1 MADRLTLLLLAAAG
15 IVTGTVLVRG
25 AMSSRADHPQRGH
38 GRLARM
44 LATAGYPATPVRRL
58 LLGCIGAGLVAS
70 ILGLILT
77 GLLVM
82 AVIAGLAGGLVPLV
96 VLNAR
101 ARRRRE
107 AAQAAWP
114 DIVDDLI
121 ASVRAGLPLAEAM
134 SHAGRR
140 APELVAASWQAFADD
155 VRVDGRLGFAL
166 DGLKASLADPVA
178 DRVIES
184 LRLAHEVGGS
194 DLGRLLR
201 DLSESLRDSARLRAE
216 IEARQSWTVNSARLA
231 VAAPWITL
239 VILASR
245 RDAIEA
251 YNSATGA
258 LILLSAAVISVV
270 AYRLMIM
277 LGRLPI
283 DARVLS

>member
-1 MADRLTLLLLAAAG
+1 MADRVMLMVVALAG
-15 IVTGTVLVRG
+15 IIVAFLLMRSVVDARRPGR
-25 AMSSRADHPQRGH
+25 RAS
-38 GRLARM
+38 RLARM

-70 ILGLILT
+70 ILGVVLT
-77 GLLVM
+77 GLLIM
-82 AVIAGLAGGLVPLV
+82 ALLCAVAGSLVPLV
-96 VLNAR
+96 VVHAR
-101 ARRRRE
+101 ARQRRE

-121 ASVRAGLPLAEAM
+121 ASVRAGVPLAEALR
-134 SHAGRR
+134 HAGRR
-140 APELVAASWQAFADD
+140 APDVVAGPWAAFADD

-184 LRLAHEVGGS
+184 LRLAHQVGGS

-201 DLSESLRDSARLRAE
+201 DLSDSLRDSQRLRSE
-216 IEARQSWTVNSARLA
+216 IQARQSWTVNSARLA

-239 VILASR
+239 VILATR
-245 RDAIEA
+245 RDAMAA
-251 YNSATGA
+251 YNSPTGA
-258 LILLSAAVISVV
+258 LILVGAAVTSVL

-277 LGRLPI
+277 LGRLPV
-283 DARVLS
+283 DERVLA

>member
-1 MADRLTLLLLAAAG
+1 MADRVSALAAALLG
-15 IVTGTVLVRG
+15 IGMSLFLLRG
-25 AMSSRADHPQRGH
+25 AFTMDHPDRPV

-82 AVIAGLAGGLVPLV
+82 TVLSGIAGSAIPILVLS
-96 VLNAR
+96 AR

-107 AAQAAWP
+107 AAQEAWP

-121 ASVRAGLPLAEAM
+121 ASVRAGVPLAEAM
-134 SHAGRR
+134 CHAARR
-140 APELVAASWQAFADD
+140 APDLVAGPWAAFADD
-155 VRVDGRLGFAL
+155 VRVDGRLSFAL

-184 LRLAHEVGGS
+184 LRLAHDVGGS
-194 DLGRLLR
+194 DLARLLR
-201 DLSESLRDSARLRAE
+201 DLSESLRDSQRLRSE
-216 IEARQSWTVNSARLA
+216 IQARQSWTVNSARLA

-245 RDAIEA
+245 RDAITA

-258 LILLSAAVISVV
+258 LILISAAVVSVI

-277 LGRLPI
+277 LGRLPV
-283 DARVLS
+283 DERVLS